1 MNRLLELFAGRRSSF
16 TPPQGSVEMRDELNH
31 VDVCFVV
38 DTTGSMS
45 PFLGAARAALL
56 DTIEALGA
64 KSGVD
69 IRVGLV
75 EYRDHPPQESSFVT
89 RHHPLTD
96 DLDRMRKAVNK
107 LRADGGGDA
116 PEAVYDGVQEAALL
130 TEWRAHS
137 CRFIM
142 LIGDAP
148 PHGYVAR
155 AGAATETGEPVVAR
169 GRAARRARRVTAA
182 GVDDNRAACLCGLTA
197 AQATAAVEEA
207 RATLHA
213 LPAQDDARTI
223 GAFTE
228 LARATGGVC
237 ADATDAA
244 RVVKRIG
251 EMLDAEFKELSLD
264 RAALDVAKRVGCL
277 DAGEIALRLE
287 RSRLQVARSL
297 ARLGRRGF
305 LASFAERAQPAP
317 A

>member
-1 MNRLLELFAGRRSSF
+1 MNRLLELFGGRRTSCA
-16 TPPQGSVEMRDELNH
+16 PPQGSVEMRDELNH

-142 LIGDAP
+142 LVGDAP

-155 AGAATETGEPVVAR
+155 AGAATETSEPAVGR
-169 GRAARRARRVTAA
+169 GRASRRARRVTAA
-182 GVDDNRAACLCGLTA
+182 DGNRAACLCGLTA

-244 RVVKRIG
+244 RVVHRIG

-264 RAALDVAKRVGCL
+264 RATLEAAKRAGCL

-305 LASFAERAQPAP
+305 LASFVERAQPAR